1 MVDIVT
7 HAGIGLVLGAP
18 FIASAPE
25 VALGLVFGSVLPD
38 LDVLSRVFGKRA
50 FLVCHQTW
58 SHSLPVIILIS
69 VIASCFAMLAGWS
82 WFHLGLGL
90 AVGMCLHSLLD
101 LTNTYGIALWLP
113 FQRRRVCLEWM
124 FFIDLGTIV
133 ITVGALHWIS
143 TCIAQDELID
153 WLPTTAWCGSMSC
166 WIFIRSLL
174 RQRAMR
180 LSPTGTVALIPSA
193 WIPWRFYGTVNEGDV
208 VRLITVDLLHQR
220 ITNDVHIQIH
230 DAQVM
235 ELLREIPEIAI
246 MRRLSPAYHAVEV
259 STVGDDQVIT
269 CKDLRTRNFTT
280 TFGTCHITIRNG
292 ITTQIDFH
300 V

>member
-38 LDVLSRVFGKRA
+38 LDALSRVFGKRA

-58 SHSLPVIILIS
+58 SHSLPVIVMLS
-69 VIASCFAMLAGWS
+69 VIASLFAALAGWS

-90 AVGMCLHSLLD
+90 AVGMTVHSLLD

-113 FQRRRVCLEWM
+113 FRRQRMCLEWL
-124 FFIDLGTIV
+124 FFIDLWTIV
-133 ITVGALHWIS
+133 ITVGALFWM
-143 TCIAQDELID
+143 CQKMVQEELIG
-153 WLPTTAWCGSMSC
+153 WLPTTVWCGSMIC
-166 WIFIRSLL
+166 WIFIRRLL
-174 RQRAMR
+174 RQRAMG
-180 LSPTGTVALIPSA
+180 LSPAGTVALIPSA
-193 WIPWRFYGTVNEGDV
+193 WHPWRFYGTVNEGDV
-208 VRLITVDLLHQR
+208 VRLITVDLFHRR
-220 ITNDVHIQIH
+220 ITNDTHIH
-230 DAQVM
+230 VYDAQVM

-246 MRRLSPAYHAVEV
+246 MRRLSPAYHVVEV
-259 STVGDDQVIT
+259 TTVDDHQLIT
-269 CKDLRTRNFTT
+269 CKDLRMRNFTT
-280 TFGTCHITIRNG
+280 TFGACDITLRNG
-292 ITTQIDFH
+292 RLHQINFH